1 LTPDRADALPLR
13 QRQCVAYCYLA
24 ACAGVCGFAQ
34 AWGFS
39 LLSERLSNRT
49 RRAYLQALLAT
60 EVAFYDEASSG
71 ELVSRLASDIVLINL
86 ATGVKVGLLI
96 QAAATFISGI
106 VIGFIGGWR
115 LTLVL
120 IGFVPLLAGV
130 GALTARWVAASA
142 SREAAAYGAA
152 GSLAQEVFGAIR
164 TVAAFTGEPAAL
176 RHYAAALEATLRMGI
191 TQKVVA
197 GVGMGTSA
205 LSLCHCQRTAL
216 LTCLAD
222 AVQFISF
229 TIYAVVLWYG
239 TVLIRSGSMS
249 GGACIAQKRTAA
261 FVCCHAC

>member
-1 LTPDRADALPLR
+1 
-13 QRQCVAYCYLA
+13 VAYCYLA
-24 ACAGVCGFAQ
+24 AAAGACGFAQ

-39 LLSERLSNRT
+39 LLSERLSNRM

-86 ATGVKVGLLI
+86 ATGAKVGLLI

-142 SREAAAYGAA
+142 SREATAYGAA
-152 GSLAQEVFGAIR
+152 GSFAQEVFGAIR

-205 LSLCHCQRTAL
+205 CCAALPSRAHCTADLPCRRSAIHLLHHLCRGALVRHCAHPQRQHERRCVRRTEEDCSFRLLSRC
-216 LTCLAD
+216 
-222 AVQFISF
+222 
-229 TIYAVVLWYG
+229 
-239 TVLIRSGSMS
+239 
-249 GGACIAQKRTAA
+249 
-261 FVCCHAC
+261 